1 MRRCSVTNEELR
13 SIRVWTSVGHRQNT
27 FVSMRVPNLF
37 VLKLL
42 TVYGNSTCAITSGRI
57 TTLHHESIDNSVK
70 FVALIV
76 FTLAA
81 VLSGTKS
88 SEVFTGLWYIFE

>member
-27 FVSMRVPNLF
+27 FVSMGVPNLF

-57 TTLHHESIDNSVK
+57 TTLHHKSIDNSVK